1 MDTVTSADG
10 TRIAFDRYGSGPALI
25 LVGGA
30 SQHRAIDPG
39 TGDLARLLAEDL
51 TVYHYDR
58 RGRGDSGLSWEPYRP
73 EREIEDIAALIE
85 HAGGNAALYGMSSGA
100 ALALDAAARRPAVTK
115 VAVYEPPFIVD
126 DSRTPI
132 RTDLQPRLERLILTE
147 QRDGAVELFL
157 TEAAGVPPE
166 AVEGLKRTPHWAA
179 LEAVS
184 HTYPYD
190 IALLEGTQT
199 GAPLSPHRWAAVTV
213 PVLVVDGGASP
224 DWMHAGADA
233 LAAVLLDATRETL
246 DGQTHDV
253 DAKALAP
260 SLRRF
265 FT

>member
-1 MDTVTSADG
+1 MDTVTSSDG
-10 TRIAFDRYGSGPALI
+10 TTIAFDRYGTGPAVV

-39 TGDLARLLAEDL
+39 TAELAQLLAEEF

-58 RGRGDSGLSWEPYRP
+58 RGRGDSGPGTTPHSP
-73 EREIEDIAALIE
+73 EREIDDIAALLQ
-85 HAGGNAALYGMSSGA
+85 HAGGAAALYGMSSGS

-126 DSRTPI
+126 DSRKPI
-132 RTDLQPRLERLILTE
+132 RIDLQPRLERLILTE

-157 TEAAGVPPE
+157 AEAAGVPPE
-166 AVEGLKRTPHWAA
+166 AIEGLKKSPHWAA

-190 IALLEGTQT
+190 LALLEGTQT

-213 PVLVVDGGASP
+213 PVLVVDGGAGP

-233 LAAVLLDATRETL
+233 LAAVLLNATRRTL
-246 DGQTHDV
+246 PDQTHDV
-253 DAKALAP
+253 DATVLAP
-260 SLRRF
+260 VLRTF
-265 FT
+265 LA